1 MSASD
6 VLLLVLGS
14 VGYAIVVLVGWA
26 LCCAAAEAGK
36 R

>member
-14 VGYAIVVLVGWA
+14 LGYALLVLIGWA